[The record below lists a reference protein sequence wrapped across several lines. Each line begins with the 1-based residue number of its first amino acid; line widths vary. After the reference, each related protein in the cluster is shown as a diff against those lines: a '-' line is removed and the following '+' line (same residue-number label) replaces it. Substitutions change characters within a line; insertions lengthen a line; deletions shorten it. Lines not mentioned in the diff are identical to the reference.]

1 MLDSEWTHHSP
12 TRTPNHLHVHQ
23 NFDFVWLRFS
33 QISNHLTVVG
43 LRAVTVQYGL
53 DGPVLR
59 PRTRA
64 VKCLVNQPDGRY
76 TGRNQPS
83 KTVQCTAVTAL
94 DGFGRRVSILELFF
108 SVSLMYY
115 TVGKKT
121 VPMFGCFGKIDLLKN
136 K

>member
-1 MLDSEWTHHSP
+1 ML
-12 TRTPNHLHVHQ
+12 
-23 NFDFVWLRFS
+23 
-33 QISNHLTVVG
+33 VG

-64 VKCLVNQPDGRY
+64 VKHLVNQPDGQY

-94 DGFGRRVSILELFF
+94 DGFGRQVSILELFF

-115 TVGKKT
+115 RSDPNELSELLQTQRMTSDVDLAPPKHSYVFCQMISPVVGHDGGPCTCYDVGK
-121 VPMFGCFGKIDLLKN
+121 
-136 K
+136 